1 MPFDFYYFNGI
12 NISYFF
18 YTISI
23 SIIYMTA
30 FFSAVLAG
38 NIEIVKLFLDK
49 KKFDIDIKNI
59 LKNIFF

>member
-1 MPFDFYYFNGI
+1 
-12 NISYFF
+12 
-18 YTISI
+18 
-23 SIIYMTA
+23 MTA